1 MEELQTDKQLT
12 HFDYMRDPY
21 GINDINFPEKLN
33 ITSDEAKE
41 SQIINIVV
49 PEGIRNTLDI
59 TVGKSN
65 LRLCTKDNLHC
76 FRTRVVMTNKKFPGF
91 DSSSYQYVAYT

>member
-1 MEELQTDKQLT
+1 MMEDLQTDKQLT
-12 HFDYMRDPY
+12 HFDYQQDPH

-33 ITSDEAKE
+33 MTDDDSQAKE

-49 PEGIRNTLDI
+49 PEGLRNTLDI

-91 DSSSYQYVAYT
+91 DSSSY